1 LAFKRKRLFLPKN
14 RSNMTLNIEL
24 PQAIETYL
32 IQEANQKGIS
42 LDHYLATVLKRVV
55 YKTKQRK
62 AKNQV
67 SEVSLLKQINLAIT
81 EAEWA
86 EYKQLTLLRR
96 AETITTIEYNRLI
109 ELGDK
114 IEAANVER
122 LKILLKLALLRQVSL
137 DKVMID
143 LGIRPVQI

>member
-1 LAFKRKRLFLPKN
+1 M
-14 RSNMTLNIEL
+14 NMTLNIEL
-24 PQAIETYL
+24 PQAIEIFL
-32 IQEANQKGIS
+32 IEEANQKGIS

-62 AKNQV
+62 AKRNV
-67 SEVSLLKQINLAIT
+67 SEALLLKQINLAIT
-81 EAEWA
+81 EVEWA

-96 AETITTIEYNRLI
+96 AETISTTEYNRLI

-122 LKILLKLALLRQVSL
+122 LKKMLQLAQVRQVSL
-137 DKVMID
+137 EKVMID
-143 LGIRPVQI
+143 LGIRPVEIGKKDLGKY

>member
-1 LAFKRKRLFLPKN
+1 M
-14 RSNMTLNIEL
+14 NMTLNIEL
-24 PQAIETYL
+24 PQAIEIFL

-62 AKNQV
+62 AKRNV
-67 SEVSLLKQINLAIT
+67 SEALLLKQINLAIT
-81 EAEWA
+81 EVEWA

-96 AETITTIEYNRLI
+96 AETISTTEYNRLI

-114 IEAANVER
+114 IEGANVER
-122 LKILLKLALLRQVSL
+122 IKNLLKLAELRQVSL
-137 DKVMID
+137 EKVMTD
-143 LGIRPVQI
+143 MGIRPVEIGKKV